1 MFFGKAE
8 KKRCHPCLVIM
19 VGMLAV
25 AGAVAITNKGKCLM
39 SKAKSK
45 LEGMWKSRE
54 GCDSG
59 EGCD

>member
-8 KKRCHPCLVIM
+8 KKRHHPCLVI
-19 VGMLAV
+19 VIGMLAV

-39 SKAKSK
+39 YKAKSK
-45 LEGMWKSRE
+45 LEGMLKSQE
-54 GCDSG
+54 SCDGG